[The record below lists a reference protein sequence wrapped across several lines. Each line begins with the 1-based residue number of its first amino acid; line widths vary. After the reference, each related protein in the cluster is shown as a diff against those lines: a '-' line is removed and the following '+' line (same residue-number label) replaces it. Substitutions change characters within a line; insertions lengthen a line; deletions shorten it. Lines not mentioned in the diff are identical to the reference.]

1 LKNAKTAETGF
12 FVLGNNVKKTAH
24 FLKTIHIFS
33 SLTDEE
39 IKSIAK
45 KLSLL
50 KVKKGDII
58 CKQGDK
64 GNELYIIR
72 EGEFNG
78 SIQLP
83 SGKLKEIVTFHAGDF
98 FGEMSIFENAPRSA
112 TCLANNEG
120 AIYRLHKKDFFSLIQ
135 SEPEIAIKIMYRM
148 LNITTQRLR
157 TTSKFL
163 SDVVRWGDEASKRA
177 ITDEFTGAYN
187 RRFLENSLDDYLE
200 AAKQGGKPLS
210 LIMTDLDYFRQINE
224 AYGHDIGDKT
234 ILEIVKVFKKHLRD
248 TDILARYGGDE
259 FTVLLPDTSL
269 EKAFNVAETIR
280 KEVEKID
287 LLHELNGPVTTL
299 STSQGIASYPETAKD
314 LQSLRKKADNAL
326 YMAKESGRNRV
337 YCAKP
342 D

>member
-1 LKNAKTAETGF
+1 MKSAKAAETGF
-12 FVLGNNVKKTAH
+12 IVLGNNLKKTGL

-33 SLTDEE
+33 SLLDDE

-58 CKQGDK
+58 CKEGDK
-64 GNELYIIR
+64 GHELYIIR
-72 EGEFNG
+72 EGEFAG
-78 SIQLP
+78 YIQLP
-83 SGKLKEIVTFHAGDF
+83 SGKQKEIVTFHTGDF

-112 TCLANNEG
+112 TCLANKEG
-120 AIYRLHKKDFFSLIQ
+120 AIYRLHKKDFFSLIE
-135 SEPEIAIKIMYRM
+135 SEPDIAIKIMYRM

-163 SDVVRWGDEASKRA
+163 SNVVRWGDEASKRA

-187 RRFLENSLDDYLE
+187 RRFLENSLDDYVD
-200 AAKQGGKPLS
+200 AAKKSGKPLS

-224 AYGHDIGDKT
+224 AYGHDVGDTT

-269 EKAFNVAETIR
+269 SKAYNVAETIR
-280 KEVEKID
+280 KEVTKID
-287 LLHELNGPVTTL
+287 LLHDMDGPVTTL
-299 STSQGIASYPETAKD
+299 STSQGIAAYPETAKD
-314 LQSLRKKADNAL
+314 LESLRKKADDAL
-326 YMAKESGRNRV
+326 YTAKEEGRNRV